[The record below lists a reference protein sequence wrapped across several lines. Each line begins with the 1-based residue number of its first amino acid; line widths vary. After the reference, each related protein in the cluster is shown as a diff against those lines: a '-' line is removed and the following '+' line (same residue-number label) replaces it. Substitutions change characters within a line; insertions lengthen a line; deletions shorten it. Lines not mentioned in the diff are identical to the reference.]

1 MSDLFTPC
9 VDGRDRAKEELPE
22 VMHRT
27 QSDSAAPASQGAEN
41 NCWHHLDIR
50 DVGERLR
57 ASPEG
62 LSAEE
67 AQRRLAEHGPN
78 ELRRGPGRTWRHR
91 LWDQIVNPLIL
102 VLVAAGGVT
111 ALLGHFVDA
120 GVIFGVV
127 IINAIVGMLQEG
139 KAEKALESI
148 RQMLSPSAVVLR
160 DGARAKIAAAEVV
173 PGDLVVLD
181 AGDRVP
187 ADLRLVQARSLSCQ
201 EAALT
206 GESLPANKDVAAVD
220 ADAELGDRR
229 SLCYAGTIV
238 ATGAGRGYV
247 VATGDATEIGRISG
261 MVSEVEQV
269 QTPLLRK
276 LNRFAAY
283 LTVGVLVLAAASF
296 ALGVLW
302 RGFGLSEMFM
312 AAVGI
317 AVALIPEGLPPL
329 VTITLA
335 LGVRRMAK
343 RNAIV
348 RRLPAVE
355 ALGSVTV
362 ICTDKTGT
370 LTRNEMSVQ
379 RIAAAGREYAV
390 SGEGYSPEGA
400 ISVAS
405 QGGGAV
411 NVDGDDALAAALR
424 AALLCSD
431 ASIHRDG
438 DVWQMVGDP
447 TEGALVAAAAR
458 GGIDVAGERD
468 GHRRLDVIPFDSE
481 RKYMATLDAAPDGP
495 PTIHVKG
502 APEVIMDRCDRSLG
516 ATGPEPI
523 DPDAWLERVRRL
535 SDDGLRVIAV
545 ARREAPSGG
554 DALAEDDVTGGLVLV
569 ALFGL
574 LDPPREEAVA
584 AVARCRSA
592 GIRVKM
598 ITGDHVDTAAA
609 IARAVGIEEV
619 GQPLRGR
626 DLAAMN
632 DAELRDSVGITA
644 VFARAAPEH
653 KIRLVQALQERGEI
667 CAMTG
672 DGVNDA
678 PALKRADIG
687 VAMGIQGTEAA
698 KEAADMVL
706 ADDNFAT
713 ITAAVEEGRTIYDN
727 IRKAITFILPVSGGQ
742 ALVVLAAIVFGVTL
756 PITPVQILWV
766 NMVTAVTL
774 GLALGFEPAEEDV
787 MARPPRP
794 RDEPLL
800 SGFMIWRVLF
810 VSVLMVVP
818 SFGLFF
824 WAQINGA
831 DLDTARTM
839 AVNALVV
846 AEILYLFNSRFF
858 VAPSMPVRGFVGS
871 SIALYSAAAILL
883 AQAAFTYLPPLQALF
898 NTAPLGGGAWLAI
911 AGCGVAVFLC
921 VEVEKFVL
929 RTWTSIR

>member
-1 MSDLFTPC
+1 MP
-9 VDGRDRAKEELPE
+9 GELPE
-22 VMHRT
+22 VMLRT
-27 QSDSAAPASQGAEN
+27 QSDPASPADRGAEN
-41 NCWHHLDIR
+41 ICWHNLDPR
-50 DVGERLR
+50 DVGERLH
-57 ASPEG
+57 ASAEG

-111 ALLGHFVDA
+111 AGLGHFVDA

-127 IINAIVGMLQEG
+127 IINAVVGMLQEG

-160 DGARAKIAAAEVV
+160 DGARAKIDAAEVV

-187 ADLRLVQARSLSCQ
+187 ADLRLVQARGLSCQ

-206 GESLPANKDVAAVD
+206 GESLPANKDIAAVD
-220 ADAELGDRR
+220 VDAELGDRR
-229 SLCYAGTIV
+229 SICYAGTIV

-370 LTRNEMSVQ
+370 LTRNEMSAQ
-379 RIAAAGREYAV
+379 RIAAAGREYVV
-390 SGEGYSPEGA
+390 SGEGYSPEGG
-400 ISVAS
+400 ISAAS
-405 QGGGAV
+405 QDGAAV
-411 NVDGDDALAAALR
+411 GEDEVLAAALR

-438 DVWQMVGDP
+438 EAWQMIGDP

-468 GHRRLDVIPFDSE
+468 RYRRLDVIPFDSE

-495 PTIHVKG
+495 PTIHLKG
-502 APEVIMDRCDRSLG
+502 APEVIVDRCDRSLG
-516 ATGPEPI
+516 ANGPEPI
-523 DPDAWLERVRRL
+523 DRDAWLERVRRL

-545 ARREAPSGG
+545 ARRELPSRGE
-554 DALAEDDVTGGLVLV
+554 ALDEDDVAEGLVLV

-592 GIRVKM
+592 GIRVMM

-609 IARAVGIEEV
+609 IARAVGIEDI
-619 GQPLRGR
+619 GPPLRGR
-626 DLAAMN
+626 DLAAM
-632 DAELRDSVGITA
+632 DDDELRDSVGVTA

-800 SGFMIWRVLF
+800 SGFMIWRVVF

-824 WAQINGA
+824 WAQVGGA

-871 SIALYSAAAILL
+871 SIALYAAAAILA
-883 AQAAFTYLPPLQALF
+883 AQAAFTYIPPLQALF
-898 NTAPLGGGAWLAI
+898 HTAPLTATAWLAI
-911 AGCGVAVFLC
+911 AASGVAVFLC
-921 VEVEKFVL
+921 VEAEKFVL
-929 RTWTSIR
+929 RTWTDIR

>member
-1 MSDLFTPC
+1 MSRIRSVTPPN
-9 VDGRDRAKEELPE
+9 DRPE
-22 VMHRT
+22 DKTDWH
-27 QSDSAAPASQGAEN
+27 SLGA
-41 NCWHHLDIR
+41 D
-50 DVGERLR
+50 DVGERLH
-57 ASPEG
+57 ASVDG
-62 LSAEE
+62 LTAED
-67 AQRRLAEHGPN
+67 AQRRLVEHGPN
-78 ELRRGPGRTWRHR
+78 ELRRGPRRTWRHR

-102 VLVAAGGVT
+102 VLVAAGAVT
-111 ALLGHFVDA
+111 AVLGHFVDA

-127 IINAIVGMLQEG
+127 VINAVVGMLQEG

-160 DGARAKIAAAEVV
+160 DGERTKIAAAEVV
-173 PGDLVVLD
+173 PGDLVLIE

-187 ADLRLVQARSLSCQ
+187 ADLRLVQVRSLSCQ

-206 GESLPANKDVAAVD
+206 GESAAVDKDVAPVD

-238 ATGAGRGYV
+238 STGTGRGYA
-247 VATGDATEIGRISG
+247 VATGDATELGRISG

-269 QTPLLRK
+269 ETPLLRK

-283 LTVGVLVLAAASF
+283 LTVGVLALAAASF

-302 RGFGLSEMFM
+302 RGFGLSDMFM

-370 LTRNEMSVQ
+370 LTRNEMSAQ
-379 RIAAAGREYAV
+379 RVVVAGHEYEV
-390 SGEGYSPEGA
+390 SGEGYSPDGRIA
-400 ISVAS
+400 ARSRD
-405 QGGGAV
+405 GGPV
-411 NVDGDDALAAALR
+411 NAGVDEPLAAALR
-424 AALLCSD
+424 AVLLCSD
-431 ASIHRDG
+431 ASIRRDG
-438 DVWQMVGDP
+438 DGWQLVGDP

-458 GGIDVAGERD
+458 GGIDIDGERA
-468 GHRRLDVIPFDSE
+468 RRRRIDAIPFDSE

-495 PTIHVKG
+495 PAIHVKG
-502 APEVIMDRCDRSLG
+502 APEVILDRCDRSLG
-516 ATGPEPI
+516 IDGAQPI
-523 DPDAWLERVRRL
+523 DRAFWEEAIRRL

-545 ARREAPSGG
+545 ARG
-554 DALAEDDVTGGLVLV
+554 DAPASRDSLHEDDVAGGLVLV

-592 GIRVKM
+592 GIQVKM
-598 ITGDHVDTAAA
+598 ITGDHADTAAA
-609 IARAVGIEEV
+609 IARAVGIEDT
-619 GQPLRGR
+619 GRPLRGR
-626 DLAAMN
+626 DLAAM
-632 DAELRDSVGITA
+632 DDDELRDNVGTTA

-653 KIRLVQALQERGEI
+653 KIRLVRALQERGEI

-713 ITAAVEEGRTIYDN
+713 IAAAIEEGRTIYDN
-727 IRKAITFILPVSGGQ
+727 IRKAIIFILPVSGGQ

-774 GLALGFEPAEEDV
+774 GLALGFEPAEDDV

-800 SGFMIWRVLF
+800 SGFMIWRVVF
-810 VSVLMVVP
+810 VSVLMVAA
-818 SFGLFF
+818 SFGLFT
-824 WAQINGA
+824 WAQARGA
-831 DLDTARTM
+831 DLETSRTL
-839 AVNALVV
+839 AVNALVA

-858 VAPSMPVRGFVGS
+858 VARSAPVRGFVGS
-871 SIALYSAAAILL
+871 RIALVAAAAILA

-898 NTAPLGGGAWLAI
+898 HTAPLSAAAWVAI
-911 AGCGVAVFLC
+911 AACGIAVFLA
-921 VEVEKFVL
+921 VEAEKMVL
-929 RTWTSIR
+929 RIWGGLR